1 MKICTPGALEGAFA
15 SVIGGAPAAAVV
27 FPDQVFKETNLDP
40 RVDQARKQLRSGRA
54 YYQKDFDEPCQ
65 KVYA

>member
-1 MKICTPGALEGAFA
+1 
-15 SVIGGAPAAAVV
+15 V

-54 YYQKDFDEPCQ
+54 YYQKDFDELYQ